1 MGFVGLV
8 LVAVALALV
17 ALPIAAI
24 VDAVRRPSIQ
34 WTRVGLNRAT
44 WVLLMSVG
52 TILGVGVLG
61 VVAAVE
67 YLISVRP
74 KLEMAAEMG
83 GYDPL

>member
-1 MGFVGLV
+1 MGIVGLV
-8 LVAVALALV
+8 LIAVALALV
-17 ALPIAAI
+17 SLPIAAI
-24 VDAVRRPSIQ
+24 VDAVRRPNIQ

-52 TILGVGVLG
+52 TVLGVGVLG
-61 VVAAVE
+61 VVAAIE

-83 GYDPL
+83 GYESL